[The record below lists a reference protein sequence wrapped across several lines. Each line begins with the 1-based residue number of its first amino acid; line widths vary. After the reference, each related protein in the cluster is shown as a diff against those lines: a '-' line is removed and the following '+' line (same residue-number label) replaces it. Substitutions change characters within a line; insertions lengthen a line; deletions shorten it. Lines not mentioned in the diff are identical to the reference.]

1 MTTHEHATRGG
12 SVDPDTT
19 DWHSVATV
27 TLGISAFAVAQ
38 GLTYPLISLLLVER
52 GASGLVVGLN
62 AAAFMLGLGASVVV
76 VPALAARLR
85 AGQVIVAGL
94 VGSAA
99 TLVGFATLD
108 ALPAWFALRF
118 ALGFCVNAIYVYGE
132 AWLNAATADAVRGR
146 VSGLYGMGMSGG
158 FVLGPLAI
166 PVLGTANG
174 LAFAACAVLLSL
186 VAFAFALLSRR
197 ARIEPDRPRLADLP
211 RFARAAPGLVLL
223 VVAFG
228 VVDATALSLAPVH
241 FVDGGATEAAAAT
254 FIAVMHVGM
263 VVAQPLLG
271 VLLDRVDRWRVA
283 TGCLAVTGL
292 SFALLLVVPVTSAL
306 VWPLGAVAGA
316 AFFGI
321 YTSALSL
328 LGRDHRG
335 AMLVAGASA
344 FSLAYAAGGVVGPA
358 ASGALDGLVPGT
370 VFVPVAAVCLAG
382 AALAATARH
391 RGGR

>member
-1 MTTHEHATRGG
+1 MPTNERAADHE
-12 SVDPDTT
+12 SVGIDTT
-19 DWHSVATV
+19 DWHSVV
-27 TLGISAFAVAQ
+27 TLALGISAFAVAQ
-38 GLTYPLISLLLVER
+38 GLTYPLISLLLVAR
-52 GASGLVVGLN
+52 GASERVIGLN
-62 AAAFMLGLGASVVV
+62 AAAFMLGLGISVLV
-76 VPALAARLR
+76 VPAFATRLR

-94 VGSAA
+94 IGSALV
-99 TLVGFATLD
+99 LVGFATLD
-108 ALPAWFALRF
+108 ALPTWFALRF

-146 VSGLYGMGMSGG
+146 VSGIYAAGMSGG

-166 PVLGTANG
+166 PVLGTEDG

-186 VAFAFALLSRR
+186 VAFGFARLSRR

-211 RFARAAPGLVLL
+211 RFARRAPGLLLL

-228 VVDATALSLAPVH
+228 FADATALSLAPVH
-241 FVDGGATEAAAAT
+241 FIDGGATEAAAAA
-254 FIAVMHVGM
+254 FIAIMHVGM
-263 VVAQPLLG
+263 VVAQPPLG

-283 TGCLAVTGL
+283 TGCLAMTGV

-321 YTSALSL
+321 DTSALSL

-335 AMLVAGASA
+335 SMLVAGASA
-344 FSLAYAAGGVVGPA
+344 FSLAYAAGGVIGPA
-358 ASGALDGLVPGT
+358 ASGALDGVVPGT
-370 VFVPVAAVCLAG
+370 IFMPVAVVCLTGAG
-382 AALAATARH
+382 LATAR
-391 RGGR
+391 RRRDR

>member
-1 MTTHEHATRGG
+1 MRTNEPSEHAEPTATD
-12 SVDPDTT
+12 VT
-19 DWHSVATV
+19 DWHSVAIV
-27 TLGISAFAVAQ
+27 TFGISAFAVAQ
-38 GLTYPLISLLLVER
+38 GLTYPLISLLLVAR
-52 GASGLVVGLN
+52 DASELVIGSN
-62 AAAFMLGLGASVVV
+62 AAAFMLGLGTSVLV

-94 VGSAA
+94 VGSA
-99 TLVGFATLD
+99 LVLAEFAILD
-108 ALPAWFALRF
+108 ALPTWFALRF
-118 ALGFCVNAIYVYGE
+118 ALGFCVNAIYVHGE

-146 VSGLYGMGMSGG
+146 VSGLYGMGMSAG

-166 PVLGTANG
+166 PVLGTGNG

-211 RFARAAPGLVLL
+211 RFARAAPGLLLL
-223 VVAFG
+223 VVVFG
-228 VVDATALSLAPVH
+228 VVDATAPVH

-271 VLLDRVDRWRVA
+271 VLLDRVDRWHVA

-292 SFALLLVVPVTSAL
+292 SFASLLVVPV
-306 VWPLGAVAGA
+306 
-316 AFFGI
+316 
-321 YTSALSL
+321 TSALSL

-344 FSLAYAAGGVVGPA
+344 LSLAHAAGGTVGPA
-358 ASGALDGLVPGT
+358 AAGALDGLVPGT
-370 VFVPVAAVCLAG
+370 VFVPVAVACLAG
-382 AALAATARH
+382 AALAAMA
-391 RGGR
+391 GRRDGAPST